1 MVHRPVLLQET
12 IEYLTLSPG
21 DIVFD
26 GTLGGGG
33 HTRSIL
39 EKILPGGKVIA
50 TDKDLETF
58 KRTTEELKEYSG
70 NTYLFNED
78 FCNIDRIL
86 QEVGVK
92 GIDGAIFDLGMSSFQ
107 IDDATRGFS
116 FLKEGPLDMRFDKN
130 KGISAKDM
138 VNQFAAGELEE
149 IIRNYGEE
157 RHALLVS
164 RAIVARRKK
173 KRIETTK
180 ELADIVVASIGR
192 KYYRQKIHAAARTF
206 QGLRIYVNNELEAAR
221 EAVGKAVNLL
231 KPNGRICVISFHS
244 LEDRIIKNIFR
255 DNSKLGNLKIITK
268 KPITPERDEVRSNPR
283 ARSAKLRVGERI
295 YETT

>member
-1 MVHRPVLLQET
+1 VHCPVLLQET

-21 DIVFD
+21 DTVFD

-39 EKILPGGKVIA
+39 EKILPDGKVIA

-58 KRTTEELKEYSG
+58 TRTREELKEYSD
-70 NTYLFNED
+70 NICLFNED

-86 QEVGVK
+86 NDLGVD
-92 GIDGAIFDLGMSSFQ
+92 GVDGAVFDLGMSSFQ
-107 IDDATRGFS
+107 IDDAARGFS
-116 FLKEGPLDMRFDKN
+116 FLKDGPLDMRFDKT
-130 KGISAKDM
+130 KGISAKDV
-138 VNQFAAGELEE
+138 VNQFAAYELEE

-157 RHALLVS
+157 RHARLVS
-164 RAIVARRKK
+164 KAIVGLRKK

-180 ELADIVVASIGR
+180 ELTDIVVGAIGK
-192 KYYRQKIHAAARTF
+192 KYYRRKIHAAARTF
-206 QGLRIYVNNELEAAR
+206 QGLRIYVNDELEAAK
-221 EAVGKAVNLL
+221 EAVEKALNLL
-231 KPNGRICVISFHS
+231 KPGGRICVISFHS

-255 DNSKLGNLKIITK
+255 DNAKLGKLKIITK
-268 KPITPERDEVRSNPR
+268 KPIIPEIDEVRSNPR